1 MNGVEFPTAMTTDN
15 KHWERFEKIVCILE
29 RQIQRGAVVKRN
41 QFLPVL
47 GSPSGRTRQ
56 CDVVIEEGA
65 EPRVTRSIV
74 EVQKRAAKPTI
85 NDFNGWVEKLREVG
99 AQHLICVSAK
109 GFTRSIR
116 EKADLLGPTVRLIT
130 LKDTD
135 DAPWPIPRMH
145 LHDKMQIVKYE
156 KLNGYQMEGHHLM
169 RIDPNENPVRYPN
182 PHEKIFKLPDDRLL
196 SPTDFLDWHFF
207 STPKNLEELPK
218 GTLVTV
224 GAVFNWDRDDA
235 VRFQDFGG
243 TWVPLKWVTL
253 YISLSVSETE
263 IEWEGSA
270 YEQTG
275 WGEIGWVLR
284 GHATFEGRSVDLI
297 APLVRVASGEYYLR
311 SPVVIGDFD
320 AFFSFQGQSH
330 KASRFSDVLA
340 PASQ

>member
-1 MNGVEFPTAMTTDN
+1 MNVVEFPTAMTIDN

-29 RQIQRGAVVKRN
+29 RQIQRGAAVKRN

-56 CDVVIEEGA
+56 CDVVIEEGV

-85 NDFNGWVEKLREVG
+85 NDFNGWVEKLKEVG

-109 GFTRSIR
+109 GFSRSVR

-130 LKDTD
+130 LKDASD
-135 DAPWPIPRMH
+135 VPWPIPRMR
-145 LHDKMQIVKYE
+145 LYDKMQIVTYE
-156 KLNGYQMEGHHLM
+156 KLNGYQMEGHHAM
-169 RIDPNENPVRYPN
+169 QIDPNEKPVCCPN

-196 SPTDFLDWHFF
+196 SPTDLLDWHLF

-218 GTLVTV
+218 GMVVTV
-224 GAVFNWDRDDA
+224 GAIFNWDWDGA

-243 TWVPLKWVTL
+243 AWVPLKRLVL
-253 YISLSVSETE
+253 SMSLSVSETE

-284 GHATFEGRSVDLI
+284 GSAIFEGRSVDLV

-320 AFFSFQGQSH
+320 SFLSFQGKTH
-330 KASRFSDVLA
+330 RASRFYDVL
-340 PASQ
+340 PPIGR